1 MIFVS
6 TLISSMRIHTYIHK
20 YHRVGGDT
28 VAYKA
33 TERLHQDKYFKY
45 VGYYFQTTLLKS
57 LACWNEETYLIAN
70 HRNRKTIVAAIEK
83 MLRLSEAAG
92 RAHFTYHLRGS
103 GGSKQ
108 TVIEFPLRPLSERSI
123 KLMDYLRTIKIDEV
137 LVPEGKAV
145 AVAKA
150 PLPPSPSPRKDYTA
164 TSSLVISTDSLRT
177 LSLLHYNRTAI
188 IISSS
193 SLERR

>member
-1 MIFVS
+1 
-6 TLISSMRIHTYIHK
+6 
-20 YHRVGGDT
+20 
-28 VAYKA
+28 
-33 TERLHQDKYFKY
+33 

-103 GGSKQ
+103 GGGSKQ

-145 AVAKA
+145 PAAKA
-150 PLPPSPSPRKDYTA
+150 SLPSSSSPRKEYTV
-164 TSSLVISTDSLRT
+164 TYSLVISTDFLLLTDSLNG
-177 LSLLHYNRTAI
+177 LLTTN
-188 IISSS
+188 
-193 SLERR
+193 